1 MQRFIFVDKETGKE
15 EILDSENIKSW
26 FVVSCTMA
34 VLQCTLT
41 EEGVI
46 MEERKDLKP
55 VIINI

>member
-15 EILDSENIKSW
+15 EILYIETIKSW

-46 MEERKDLKP
+46 MEEREALKP
-55 VIINI
+55 VVINI

>member
-15 EILDSENIKSW
+15 EVLDSGTIKSW
-26 FVVSCTMA
+26 FVVTCTMA

-46 MEERKDLKP
+46 MEEREDLKP